1 MELPGPDPEI
11 FSKIEIKGEFYKI
24 NFKGKK
30 SGDSSDSNEKH
41 LISKNLKKQ
50 TPFEFCIRISM
61 KDITILPNEKS
72 KLQWYYRSQTN
83 EKGIFTFK
91 YHIAD
96 SSASDDYE

>member
-1 MELPGPDPEI
+1 
-11 FSKIEIKGEFYKI
+11 
-24 NFKGKK
+24 
-30 SGDSSDSNEKH
+30 
-41 LISKNLKKQ
+41 
-50 TPFEFCIRISM
+50 M